1 MKKSKIGFLM
11 LNEEI
16 IRTCG
21 VFKIAKRMVKTNQ
34 DVGNNTNIAWKSHQ
48 RNFFECIE
56 FEWNKNTLSEAD
68 KVVDAH

>member
-1 MKKSKIGFLM
+1 
-11 LNEEI
+11 
-16 IRTCG
+16 
-21 VFKIAKRMVKTNQ
+21 MVKTNQ